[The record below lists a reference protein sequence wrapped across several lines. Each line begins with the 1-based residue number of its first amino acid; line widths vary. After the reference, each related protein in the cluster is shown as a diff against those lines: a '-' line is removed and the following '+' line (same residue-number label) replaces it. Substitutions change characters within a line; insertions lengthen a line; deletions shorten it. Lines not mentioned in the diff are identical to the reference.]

1 MPTTRPTGKGR
12 TGRRPLR
19 PCRLQCPS
27 AFAVEGRAEF
37 LHRQNHRLRRRALP
51 GLILRDLNLPM
62 GIKSCHSFGAYLAI
76 ACEQFWLI
84 LAPGRGR
91 GGGLLPQPSAGRQF
105 WLILAP
111 GGVS

>member
-91 GGGLLPQPSAGRQF
+91 GGVCFLNPP
-105 WLILAP
+105 P
-111 GGVS
+111 GANFGSS